1 MINVILVLFVVIG
14 FIISVPTGLL
24 VLIMCL
30 CFLCYMYYQKRS
42 LNQSLEKITKQI
54 DDILYHHKQFYIY
67 QYKEGSLYIL
77 ENEIKKLVLKLS
89 DQNQQLKQERN
100 LLKES
105 LEDISHQMKTPLTS
119 LNLIIE
125 RLKDSNISLKEKKEL
140 IKEEVKLLDK
150 IEWLI
155 QSLLKLAQIDSHSI
169 EFVQEN
175 IKTEEFIHQLIE
187 PFEILIDIKDISVDY
202 QYQKDSVL
210 YIDKHWTLEALSNIV
225 KNCIEHLKEEGK
237 LKIEVNQTPLYDE
250 VIIQDNGEG
259 IDPEDLLHLFERFY
273 KGKNSSHQSVGI
285 GLALSQKII
294 ENQNGTIS
302 VENTY
307 PGAKFTIHF
316 YKEVV

>member
-89 DQNQQLKQERN
+89 DQNRQLKQERN

>member
-89 DQNQQLKQERN
+89 DQNQQLQQERN

>member
-125 RLKDSNISLKEKKEL
+125 RLKDSNISLKEKKVL

>member
-89 DQNQQLKQERN
+89 DQNRQLKQERN

-125 RLKDSNISLKEKKEL
+125 RLKDSNISLKEKKVL

>member
-294 ENQNGTIS
+294 ENQNGTTS
-302 VENTY
+302 VENSY

>member
-105 LEDISHQMKTPLTS
+105 LEDISHQMKTSLTS

>member
-1 MINVILVLFVVIG
+1 VINVILVLFVVIG

-89 DQNQQLKQERN
+89 DQNRQLKQERN

>member
-42 LNQSLEKITKQI
+42 LNQALEKITKQI